1 MAPRTTDNPEH
12 STPDGRWGVRG
23 VMLGLLAAVV
33 GAVGLPA
40 VGVVIQLVQGWTHG
54 TKATPSETPLFV
66 WVSIWNT
73 IWATLGI
80 GVLATALAIPA
91 AWTLRR
97 APAWWV
103 ALVGMPLLMPTYLAY
118 SGWGLM
124 RGPGTWLGDWLAHGS
139 PARSL
144 VFDKG
149 LAVFGLALWAW
160 PLAAFVV
167 GAGARRI
174 AGHLLD
180 ALDLEPGARW
190 RKWRVV
196 GGMLAGSIGASVG
209 LIALVMAGS
218 AVPLHLAQVDTYA
231 IHLWLY
237 LNSSADRAAIWPV
250 TVPLLV
256 VAGVAAWIIVRAMG
270 RERVEMRDEGT
281 APDRRESG
289 LAKSLAIAVWMLSV
303 AAPIG
308 LFLSNLHHISSLWGF
323 WNGMGREVLLSVR
336 TSAVVGAMVAMIGLA
351 VWAIRA
357 CQRRGAGA
365 RMGPVS
371 VGVLIAS
378 ALVPGVLVGTATVAF
393 WNGAWLP
400 RAAGDSMWPVVLAHV
415 ARFGFVGAAAGWWLA
430 GLETTDERG
439 ARLMLA
445 GSGLRGWAVLCMRPQ
460 IGAMIGVGL
469 AAMALSLHEI
479 ESTVI
484 VQPPG
489 PTTLAQYVLNQ
500 LHYNRNEELCAA
512 CVNIMGV
519 GILLA
524 GGAGWLIGRAD
535 VVKRLLSGA
544 GRKSGESAPGG
555 GVSGI

>member
-1 MAPRTTDNPEH
+1 MAARTTDNSGH
-12 STPDGRWGVRG
+12 SIPDGRWGVRG
-23 VMLGLLAAVV
+23 FVVGLLAAVI

-40 VGVVIQLVQGWTHG
+40 VGVVIQLVQGWASG
-54 TKATPSETPLFV
+54 TKPPPSETPLFV
-66 WVSIWNT
+66 WSSIWST

-80 GVLATALAIPA
+80 GMLATTVAIPA

-118 SGWGLM
+118 AGWGLM
-124 RGPGTWLGDWLAHGS
+124 RGPGSWLGDWLAHGN

-149 LAVFGLALWAW
+149 LAVVGLALWAW

-174 AGHLLD
+174 PGHLLD

-196 GGMLAGSIGASVG
+196 GGMLGGSIGTSVG

-237 LNSSADRAAIWPV
+237 LNSSADRTGIWPV

-256 VAGVAAWIIVRAMG
+256 MAGVAAWVIVRAMG

-281 APDRRESG
+281 APDRRESR
-289 LAKSLAIAVWMLSV
+289 LAKSLAIAVWLLSV
-303 AAPIG
+303 VAPIG
-308 LFLSNLHHISSLWGF
+308 LFFSNLQHISSLWNF
-323 WNGMGREVLLSVR
+323 WNGMGREVLLSMR
-336 TSAVVGAMVAMIGLA
+336 TSAVVGGIVSMIGLA
-351 VWAIRA
+351 VWAIRG
-357 CQRRGAGA
+357 CRRRGMGSCA
-365 RMGPVS
+365 GPVS

-378 ALVPGVLVGTATVAF
+378 ALVPGVLVGTATIAF
-393 WNGAWLP
+393 WNGTWLP
-400 RAAGDSMWPVVLAHV
+400 RAAGDSMWPVVFAHV
-415 ARFGFVGAAAGWWLA
+415 ARCGFVGAAAGWWLA

-445 GSGLRGWAVLCMRPQ
+445 GNGVRGWAALCLRPQ
-460 IGAMIGVGL
+460 IGGIIGVGL

-512 CVNIMGV
+512 CVNIMVAGV
-519 GILLA
+519 LLA
-524 GGAGWLIGRAD
+524 GLAGWLIGRAEAM
-535 VVKRLLSGA
+535 KRSLSGPRSI
-544 GRKSGESAPGG
+544 GWESASGG

>member
-1 MAPRTTDNPEH
+1 MARQTTDNPGH
-12 STPDGRWGVRG
+12 GHAPPLSDGSWGLRG
-23 VMLGLLAAVV
+23 VMAGLLAAIV
-33 GAVGLPA
+33 GAVGLPV
-40 VGVVIQLVQGWTHG
+40 VGVVVQLVQGWSF
-54 TKATPSETPLFV
+54 KNATPPSETPLFV
-66 WVSIWNT
+66 WMSIWNT
-73 IWATLGI
+73 LWATLGI
-80 GVLATALAIPA
+80 GMLATLLAIPA

-103 ALVGMPLLMPTYLAY
+103 AVIGMPLLMPTYLAY
-118 SGWGLM
+118 AGWGLL
-124 RGPGTWLGDWLAHGS
+124 RGPGSWLGDWLAHGS

-149 LAVFGLALWAW
+149 LAVIGLALWAW
-160 PLAAFVV
+160 PLGAFVI
-167 GAGARRI
+167 GAAARRI
-174 AGHLLD
+174 PGHLLD
-180 ALDLEPGARW
+180 ALDMEPGARW

-237 LNSSADRAAIWPV
+237 LNSSSDRTAIWPV

-256 VAGVAAWIIVRAMG
+256 VAGVAAWVIVRAMG

-289 LAKSLAIAVWMLSV
+289 TAKGLAIAVWMMSV

-308 LFLSNLHHISSLWGF
+308 LFSSNLQRVSSLWGF
-323 WNGMGREVLLSVR
+323 WTGMGREVLLSMR
-336 TSAVVGAMVAMIGLA
+336 TSAVVGGIVALIGVA

-357 CQRRGAGA
+357 CQRRGAGT
-365 RMGPVS
+365 RVGTLS
-371 VGVLIAS
+371 VGLLIAS
-378 ALVPGVLVGTATVAF
+378 ALVPGVLVGTATIAF

-400 RAAGDSMWPVVLAHV
+400 RAAGDSMWPVVFAHV
-415 ARFGFVGAAAGWWLA
+415 ARFGFVGAIAGWWLG
-430 GLETTDERG
+430 GLETADERG

-445 GSGLRGWAVLCMRPQ
+445 GSGVRGWAALCLRPQ

-519 GILLA
+519 GLILA
-524 GGAGWLIGRAD
+524 GGAGWLIGR
-535 VVKRLLSGA
+535 VGA
-544 GRKSGESAPGG
+544 CGKSR
-555 GVSGI
+555 